1 MGTEM
6 DNVIAL
12 SQKLSKASVK
22 RYSNPYLEFDWPDSL
37 PQDGWFFSPELSS
50 LYATPVYD
58 TLSDEQKKRLA
69 FWELINFF
77 SLNIHGEKA
86 LLQGLSQRLYS
97 HWPAEISDYLH
108 HFLGEEN
115 KHMTLFGTFC
125 SRYASKIY
133 PSKAYS
139 LKEQHVHS
147 VEDFLFFARV
157 VIFEEFVD
165 YYNLYMAKD
174 DRLHPLCRAINQYH
188 HNDESRHL
196 AFGRRITQQL
206 FAAHAEDWGQDTIDS
221 IRRYLTDYIQAT
233 WKEYYNPWV
242 YKDAGLCDYYETYL
256 TAWRHENQQQ
266 LRHKISAHCLEF
278 FVNSGIFAE
287 EPVI

>member
-1 MGTEM
+1 M
-6 DNVIAL
+6 DNVVTL

-22 RYSNPYLEFDWPDSL
+22 RYSNPYLEFDWPEVLSEDS
-37 PQDGWFFSPELSS
+37 WWFSPELSS
-50 LYATPVYD
+50 LCGTAVYD
-58 TLSDEQKKRLA
+58 VLPAEQQQRLA
-69 FWELINFF
+69 FWELVNFF

-86 LLQGLSQRLYS
+86 LLQGLAKRLYS
-97 HWPAEISDYLH
+97 RWPTEISEYLH

-125 SRYASKIY
+125 MRYANKVY

-139 LKEQHVHS
+139 LNENHIQS

-174 DRLHPLCRAINQYH
+174 ERLHPLCRAINQYH

-196 AFGRRITQQL
+196 AFGRKITQQL
-206 FAAHAEDWGQDTIDS
+206 FESHAGDWGEDTVNG
-221 IRRYLTDYIQAT
+221 IRRYLGDYIQAT

-242 YKDAGLCDYYETYL
+242 YKDAGFNDFYKTYL
-256 TAWRHENQQQ
+256 TAWRHESQKQ
-266 LRHKISAHCLEF
+266 LRQKISSHCFSF
-278 FVNSGIFAE
+278 FVTSGILAE
-287 EPVI
+287 EPVV